1 MCLNFL
7 HLKHT
12 KSFFFSYFS
21 LSPWDENSFLKKSL
35 LEMNILP
42 LNFSPLMNLFNFLMM
57 RVKSSSSLLC
67 FSSWTSY
74 SSLVVALRAMLFFL
88 FSSSS
93 CYFFTKLNSYVIN
106 DLMSSSIGSLVKS
119 LAFWIAVIFVCH
131 FDGSDLKIFISFLDS
146 L

>member
-1 MCLNFL
+1 MCPDFL
-7 HLKHT
+7 HFKHT
-12 KSFFFSYFS
+12 KSFFSSHIF
-21 LSPWDENSFLKKSL
+21 LLPWDEDSFLEKSL
-35 LEMNILP
+35 LKVNLLP
-42 LNFSPLMNLFNFLMM
+42 LNLSPLMNLLNFLMI
-57 RVKSSSSLLC
+57 RVKSSSSSLC
-67 FSSWTSY
+67 FFSSTSF
-74 SSLVVALRAMLFFL
+74 SLVVALRAMLFFL

-131 FDGSDLKIFISFLDS
+131 FDGSDLKIFIFFLDS